1 MRYAA
6 FLRGVNVGGQKPLRM
21 ADLRAA
27 FERMGFGNVRTV
39 LTSGNVVFDI
49 TQQAAEEEDFADLGA
64 RIESDLG
71 RVLGFPITVALRR
84 VADLQR
90 LVASDPF
97 RSVAITPDTRLYV
110 TFLSR
115 PVMARAGVISER
127 QEADLKLVQIT
138 PGEVFS
144 AITLS
149 PGWGTSELMALLEK
163 EFGPGVTT
171 RNWNTITKIG
181 GI

>member
-97 RSVAITPDTRLYV
+97 GSVAITPNTRRYV
-110 TFLSR
+110 TFLSHPVRSGTRAR
-115 PVMARAGVISER
+115 PGKR
-127 QEADLKLVQIT
+127 EADLRLVRIT
-138 PGEVFS
+138 PAEVLS

-149 PGWGTSELMALLEK
+149 PGWGTSELMAFLEK

-171 RNWNTITKIG
+171 RNWNTIARIG
-181 GI
+181 GL